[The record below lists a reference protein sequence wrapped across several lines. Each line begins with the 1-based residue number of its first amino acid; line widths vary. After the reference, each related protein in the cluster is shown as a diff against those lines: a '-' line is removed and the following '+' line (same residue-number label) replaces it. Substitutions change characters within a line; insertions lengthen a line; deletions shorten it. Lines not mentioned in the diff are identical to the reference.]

1 MQTLNTDVL
10 VVGAGIVGASAAY
23 FLARQGRRV
32 MLCDAGQSGT
42 KASGVNFGGVRR
54 QGRPLAQM
62 PLAARSHALWG
73 SLSELIG
80 IDGEYIRSGHL
91 KIAFNEQDM
100 KRLEAYRDTVSSCG
114 LDLQL
119 LNAQQVRL
127 RYPWLGTDIAGA
139 SLCPED
145 GHANPRLVSPAL
157 AWAAQQAGA
166 RLMEHCRITDSRYD
180 GRDFL
185 SETADG
191 QRIESRFLVNT
202 AGAWAG
208 SIAQMFNEPVPL
220 TEIYPQMGV
229 TEPLPPIMNVVV
241 GVQGGGLY
249 ARQVARGNIIFG
261 GSRARSVE
269 AGFARPSH
277 QSVSM
282 LLSRL
287 AGLIPGIANASVIR
301 FWSGVEGATPDL
313 NPVLGPSAT
322 TPGLFHGFGYSGAG
336 FQVGLASG
344 EVLSQLVET
353 GASAVAID
361 DFRIDRFAADSGKLQ
376 TSLPHAGKRN
386 TDEIS
391 ISK

>member
-1 MQTLNTDVL
+1 
-10 VVGAGIVGASAAY
+10 
-23 FLARQGRRV
+23 
-32 MLCDAGQSGT
+32 
-42 KASGVNFGGVRR
+42 VRR
-54 QGRPLAQM
+54 QGRPLVQM
-62 PLAARSHALWG
+62 PLAARSHVLW
-73 SLSELIG
+73 SRLSELIG

-91 KIAFNEQDM
+91 KVAFTPGDLE
-100 KRLEAYRDTVSSCG
+100 RLKQYNAMVATCG

-119 LNAQQVRL
+119 LDDADVRR
-127 RYPWLGTDIAGA
+127 RYPWLGPELAGA

-166 RLMEHCRITDSRYD
+166 VLMEHCRITRSHYD
-180 GRDFL
+180 GTHFVSD
-185 SETADG
+185 TADG
-191 QRIESRFLVNT
+191 RRIQSACLVNA

-208 SIAQMFNEPVPL
+208 TIAQMFGEAVPL
-220 TEIYPQMGV
+220 GEIYPQMGV

-261 GSRARSVE
+261 GSRARSVDP
-269 AGFARPSH
+269 GFARPSH
-277 QSVSM
+277 RSVS
-282 LLSRL
+282 LLLTRL

-313 NPVLGPSAT
+313 NPILGASAT
-322 TPGLFHGFGYSGAG
+322 IPGLFHGFGYSGAG

-344 EVLSQLVET
+344 EVLAQLIVS
-353 GASAVAID
+353 GASPIPID
-361 DFRIDRFAADSGKLQ
+361 AFRIDRFAADSGKLH
-376 TSLPHAGKRN
+376 TPSSHAGKRN